1 MTSAQPPVA
10 YVLTQHPRTT
20 QTFINAEIAALRR
33 TGREVDVFALNE
45 AGQGQVRT
53 DDDRAE
59 QARTT
64 YLKVVGVA
72 GVLRAVRR
80 AWALSPVGLL
90 RVGWQAVRSAG
101 TDGRRVVWRLFH
113 LAEALIVW
121 DRGCDRGVQVVHA
134 HFGQSTSTVAWLA
147 TTLGRVLRCGP
158 SELVVTVHCGTEVED
173 AAETIPALKARDAR
187 AIVAISDHT
196 RSQLMRHV
204 PADDWSAIRVIRCGI
219 DLRRFTMS
227 ERGPIRATPTI
238 LFVGRLDPVKGVPFL
253 LEAVGRLRDAG
264 RSVELEIVGGGSLES
279 ELRAIAADASWV
291 RFTGELPPEAVHQ
304 RLLAAD
310 VFCLP
315 SLDEGIPVSIMEA
328 MAVGTPVVATAV
340 AGIPEL
346 ALDDRTALVVPAGNV
361 DRLVAALARMLDD
374 PELVDRLRRA
384 ARERVE
390 SLHDSSENLPALIEL
405 LTERR
410 P

>member
-1 MTSAQPPVA
+1 VTSTHPPVA

-20 QTFINAEIAALRR
+20 QTFINAEIDALRR
-33 TGREVDVFALNE
+33 SGHEVDVFALNE
-45 AGQGQVRT
+45 ADPAQIRT
-53 DDDRAE
+53 DADRAE
-59 QARTT
+59 AAATT
-64 YLKVVGVA
+64 YLKAVGVGA
-72 GVLRAVRR
+72 VLSAARR
-80 AWALSPVGLL
+80 ALSLSPVGLL
-90 RVGWQAVRSAG
+90 QVVWRAVRSAG
-101 TDGRRVVWRLFH
+101 TDGRRAVWRLFH

-121 DRGCDRGVQVVHA
+121 DRSRERGVEVVHA

-147 TTLGRVLRCGP
+147 TTLGRVLGSGP

-204 PADDWSAIRVIRCGI
+204 PAEYWSSIRVIRCGI
-219 DLRRFTMS
+219 DLRRLALL
-227 ERGPIRATPTI
+227 ERRPISAAPTI

-264 RSVELEIVGGGSLES
+264 RSVDLEIVGGGSLEA
-279 ELRAIAADASWV
+279 ELRAVAADASWV
-291 RFTGELPPEAVHQ
+291 RFTGELPPDAVHE

-346 ALDDRTALVVPAGNV
+346 AIDERTALVVPAGNV
-361 DRLVAALARMLDD
+361 DDLVGALGRMLDE
-374 PELVDRLRRA
+374 PALVERLRRA
-384 ARERVE
+384 ARQRVE
-390 SLHDSSENLPALIEL
+390 SLHDSSTNLPALIEL

>member
-1 MTSAQPPVA
+1 MTAAQPPVA

-20 QTFINAEIAALRR
+20 QTFINAEIAALRQA
-33 TGREVDVFALNE
+33 GREVDVFALNE
-45 AGQGQVRT
+45 ADPAQIRT
-53 DDDRAE
+53 DADRAE
-59 QARTT
+59 QAATT
-64 YLKVVGVA
+64 YLKMVGVVGVLSA
-72 GVLRAVRR
+72 ARR
-80 AWALSPVGLL
+80 AWALSPAGLL
-90 RVGWQAVRSAG
+90 RVAWQAVRSAG
-101 TDGRRVVWRLFH
+101 TDGRRAVWRLFH

-121 DRGCDRGVQVVHA
+121 DRGRDRGVEVVHA

-147 TTLGRVLRCGP
+147 TTLGRVLGSGP
-158 SELVVTVHCGTEVED
+158 SELVVTVHCGTEIED

-204 PADDWSAIRVIRCGI
+204 PAEYWSAIRVIRCGI
-219 DLRRFTMS
+219 DLDRLAMP
-227 ERGPIRATPTI
+227 ERGPIAATPTI

-253 LEAVGRLRDAG
+253 LEAVGRLRDEG
-264 RSVELEIVGGGSLES
+264 RSVDLEIVGGGPLES
-279 ELRAIAADASWV
+279 ELHAIAADASWV
-291 RFTGELPPEAVHQ
+291 RFTGELPPEAVHE

-328 MAVGTPVVATAV
+328 MAVGTPVVTTAV

-346 ALDDRTALVVPAGNV
+346 ALDERTALVVPAGNV
-361 DRLVAALARMLDD
+361 DDLVGALGRMLDD

-384 ARERVE
+384 ARQRVE
-390 SLHDSSENLPALIEL
+390 SLHDSSTNLPALIEL
-405 LTERR
+405 LSEPR

>member
-1 MTSAQPPVA
+1 MTSTPQPVA

-33 TGREVDVFALNE
+33 AGREVDVFALNE
-45 AGQGQVRT
+45 ADPDQIRT
-53 DDDRAE
+53 DADRAE
-59 QARTT
+59 QEATT

-72 GVLRAVRR
+72 GVFAAARR
-80 AWALSPVGLL
+80 AWALSPAGLL
-90 RVGWQAVRSAG
+90 RVVWQAVRSAG
-101 TDGRRVVWRLFH
+101 TDGRRVLWRLFH

-121 DRGCDRGVQVVHA
+121 DRGCDRGVEVVHA

-147 TTLGRVLRCGP
+147 TTLGRVLECGP
-158 SELVVTVHCGTEVED
+158 SELVVTVHCGTEIED

-204 PADDWSAIRVIRCGI
+204 PAEYWSSIRVIRCGI
-219 DLRRFTMS
+219 DLGRLAMP
-227 ERGPIRATPTI
+227 ERGAIRATPTI

-264 RSVELEIVGGGSLES
+264 RSVDLEIVGGGPLES
-279 ELRAIAADASWV
+279 ELRAIAADSSWV
-291 RFTGELPPEAVHQ
+291 RFTGELPPEAVHE

-328 MAVGTPVVATAV
+328 MAVGTPVVTTAV

-346 ALDDRTALVVPAGNV
+346 ALDERTALVVPAGNV
-361 DRLVAALARMLDD
+361 DSLVEALGRMLDD

-384 ARERVE
+384 ARQRVE
-390 SLHDSSENLPALIEL
+390 LLHDSSANLPALIEL
-405 LTERR
+405 LTDPRE
-410 P
+410 